1 MIFLLPPVMQLGH
14 FFFVIVTR
22 CSPATYIRIITV
34 VFCMAKVSL
43 NYNDYNANKGNP
55 AYY

>member
-1 MIFLLPPVMQLGH
+1 MIFLFPPVMQLGH
-14 FFFVIVTR
+14 FFVIVTQ